1 MRSASANTASMSCSI
16 SRMVRPCLSSRSIV
30 TARADSSG
38 PRPAI
43 GSSKSSKRGLVASA
57 IASSSWRCSPWLSRE
72 TSASA
77 RPPRP
82 TRSSA
87 ARAGTR
93 NAGSRRASPQKRN
106 EWPACACTANATLSS
121 ALKSGNS
128 DVIWNERARPRALR
142 PWVGSGVMSWRSNQT
157 RPASGASSPPS
168 WAISVLLPAPLGPMM
183 ACSSPGATSS
193 MMSSEAITPPKRLV
207 RPSTRRSGSATAEPR
222 EKTIDP
228 AARIQ
233 DDQQDHR
240 AEDDRP
246 IFGEAGQPLLQH
258 QKRDRADHR
267 ADHRAHPAQHR
278 HHDEIARARP
288 MHDGGTD
295 EGGVVGE
302 QHAGQ
307 PADGARDHETDEP
320 VAEGWKT
327 DRAHAPVVRARALDH
342 HAEARIDDPPDPID
356 DGEQQPET
364 QIVELHPVGE
374 VDRIAERAAL
384 VDGETVV
391 AAIAVE
397 ADRDVID
404 HLREGERDHDE
415 IDAAGAQ
422 AERPDREREEGG
434 RRQRERP
441 LDEAGADA
449 FLGEDPH
456 HVSAD
461 PQIGG
466 MPEAHHAAES
476 HDQVEAHRRHGEDE
490 DAGEQ
495 RHQEIVAGQRTIH
508 REQPDERQHA
518 GRGRVA
524 RREPGGH
531 RPDAGKRPSGR
542 KTRIAAISM

>member
-43 GSSKSSKRGLVASA
+43 GSSSSSKRGLVASA
-57 IASSSWRCSPWLSRE
+57 IASSSWRCSPWLSRD
-72 TSASA
+72 TSVSA
-77 RPPRP
+77 RPSRP
-82 TRSSA
+82 TRASA
-87 ARAGTR
+87 ARAGVR

-106 EWPACACTANATLSS
+106 EWPACACTASATLSS
-121 ALKSGNS
+121 AVKSGNS
-128 DVIWNERARPRALR
+128 DVIWNERARPSALR
-142 PWVGSGVMSWRSNQT
+142 AWGGSGVMSWRSNQT

-168 WAISVLLPAPLGPMM
+168 WAISVLFPAPLGPMM

-193 MMSSEAITPPKRLV
+193 IMSSEAITPPKRLV
-207 RPSTRRSGSATAEPR
+207 RPSTRRSGSATAHSR
-222 EKTIDP
+222 QNAIDP

-233 DDQQDHR
+233 HDQQDHR

-246 IFGEAGQPLLQH
+246 IFGEARQPLLEH

-267 ADHRAHPAQHR
+267 ADHRAHAAQHR

-307 PADGARDHETDEP
+307 PADGAGEEEADEP
-320 VAEGWKT
+320 VAEGRKA

-342 HAEARIDDPPDPID
+342 HAEARIDDAPDQIE
-356 DGEQQPET
+356 DGQQQSET
-364 QIVELHPVGE
+364 QIIELHTVGE
-374 VDRIAERAAL
+374 VDRVAEAAAT
-384 VDGETVV
+384 VDSETVV

-404 HLREGERDHDE
+404 HLRKGERDHDE

-422 AERPDREREEGG
+422 AERADDEPEQRR
-434 RRQRERP
+434 RRNRQRP
-441 LDEAGADA
+441 LHEPGRYA
-449 FLGEDPH
+449 FLGQD
-456 HVSAD
+456 AD
-461 PQIGG
+461 HIAAEAEIGG
-466 MPEAHHAAES
+466 MAETHHAAVTQNE
-476 HDQVEAHRRHGEDE
+476 VEAGGGEGEDD

-495 RHQEIVAGQRTIH
+495 SEREELAGQDHIDRQQRKKDEQRTDH
-508 REQPDERQHA
+508 DTAGGEEHA
-518 GRGRVA
+518 HFRSTGNRPCGRR
-524 RREPGGH
+524 
-531 RPDAGKRPSGR
+531 
-542 KTRIAAISM
+542 TRTMAINR